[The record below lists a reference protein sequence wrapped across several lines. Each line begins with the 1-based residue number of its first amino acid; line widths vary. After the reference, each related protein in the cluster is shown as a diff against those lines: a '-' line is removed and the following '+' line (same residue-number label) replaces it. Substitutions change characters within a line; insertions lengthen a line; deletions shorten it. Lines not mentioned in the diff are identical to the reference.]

1 MNDIVEIK
9 LNGQNYNARLDMGAI
24 AEVQYHFKRLDDYMK
39 VPELFDRVFK
49 ADVSV
54 INEMIVQSI
63 LSCHPQLNRDL
74 IFANM
79 KLKEMNN
86 IVDYAVELL
95 KVSLPEND
103 SKKSKSFGGKVE
115 DWDYNY
121 LEYLWVSVLKR
132 NADSFKKTI
141 PKKIF
146 AQMDAHKKYNN
157 FDSTKKKESIVS
169 TTEFM

>member
-9 LNGQNYNARLDMGAI
+9 LNGQIYNARLDMGAI

-103 SKKSKSFGGKVE
+103 SKKKVR
-115 DWDYNY
+115 
-121 LEYLWVSVLKR
+121 VSEEK
-132 NADSFKKTI
+132 
-141 PKKIF
+141 
-146 AQMDAHKKYNN
+146 
-157 FDSTKKKESIVS
+157 
-169 TTEFM
+169 